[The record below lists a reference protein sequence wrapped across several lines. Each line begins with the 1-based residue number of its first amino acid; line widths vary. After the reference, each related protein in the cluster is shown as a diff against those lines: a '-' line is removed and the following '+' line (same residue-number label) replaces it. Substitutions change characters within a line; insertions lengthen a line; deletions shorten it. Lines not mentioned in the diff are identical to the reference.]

1 MKQTAMLKA
10 SETAI
15 LVVVLS
21 VCALS
26 AAEERISWPHRS
38 GPGIDGHVAAADAV
52 GLPVEFEE
60 ASGQN
65 ILWKTKLQ
73 LLGNSTPI
81 IGAGRVWFTSATEDG
96 TQQFVDCID
105 AQTGQVI
112 HHRLLFENTDPESLN
127 NNINTYASPSGILE
141 HDAVYVHFGEYGTAR
156 LDPETA
162 DVVWERRDLK
172 CRHFR
177 GPGSSPVMFEDL
189 LILTFDGVSAQ
200 YLVALNRHT
209 GETVWKTDRT
219 TDYGDL
225 DSEGKP
231 KREGDLRK
239 AYGTPGLVEVDGRIQ
254 LVSIGSR
261 AAFGYDA
268 RTGAEIWTVR
278 HADFNAAAPPCFFQD
293 LAILN
298 TGDRTANMMAVRLDG
313 TTTGDVTDT
322 HVVWDRDK
330 GNARLAA
337 PLLIEGRV
345 FMVTDTGV
353 VTCLDA
359 RSGAE
364 VWKDRIGGTHVA
376 SPITANGLIYFGS
389 EEGDITVIR
398 AADRFELVS
407 KNRLNEGMRASLAA
421 ADGRLYLRTSG
432 HLYCIGDES
441 SAASR

>member
-1 MKQTAMLKA
+1 MFPRFLTASLVF
-10 SETAI
+10 I
-15 LVVVLS
+15 LTFGL
-21 VCALS
+21 AL
-26 AAEERISWPHRS
+26 AAEDRIPWPHRS
-38 GPGIDGHVAAADAV
+38 GPGIDGHVAAQDAA
-52 GLPVEFEE
+52 GLPVEFDE
-60 ASGQN
+60 ASGRN

-73 LLGNSTPI
+73 LLGNSTPV

-96 TQQFVDCID
+96 KQQFVDCID
-105 AQTGQVI
+105 AESGEVI
-112 HHRLLFENTDPESLN
+112 YHKLLFENADPESLN
-127 NNINTYASPSGILE
+127 NNINTYASPSAVLE
-141 HDAVYVHFGEYGTAR
+141 HDAVYVHFGEYGTAK
-156 LDPETA
+156 LNPETA

-177 GPGSSPVMFEDL
+177 GPGSSPVMFENL

-200 YLVALNRHT
+200 YLVALNKQT

-239 AYGTPGLVEVDGRIQ
+239 AYGTPGLVEVDGQTQ

-268 RTGAEIWTVR
+268 LTGAEIWTVR

-298 TGDRTANMMAVRLDG
+298 TGDRTANMMAVRLDA
-313 TTTGDVTDT
+313 TTRGDVTET
-322 HVVWDRDK
+322 HVAWDRDK
-330 GNARLAA
+330 GNSRLAA

-359 RSGAE
+359 RSGSE

-376 SPITANGLIYFGS
+376 SPITANGLVYFSS
-389 EEGDITVIR
+389 EEGDTTVIR
-398 AADRFELVS
+398 AADTFELVAR
-407 KNRLNEGMRASLAA
+407 NHLNEGMRASLAA

-432 HLYCIGDES
+432 HLYCIGNES
-441 SAASR
+441 SATAR